1 MDRLQNPYQP
11 GAGTRPP
18 ALVGRNEL
26 IDGFGVT
33 LRRTLSGRSG
43 KSCMLVGLRG
53 VGKTVLLNRFTE
65 IAGAEGVKVGFI
77 EAPENGDFRT
87 LLAVRLR
94 RILLEWNS
102 RVSRAVTT
110 ALGVLKS
117 FTLKLPGGAS
127 IAIGVDALAGRAD
140 SGLLAED
147 LTDLLVAA
155 GEAAA
160 ACDSGLMV
168 AVDEVQYL
176 SAGELAGLVTAIHRT
191 TQLGLPVILTGAG
204 LPQLPALVGA
214 AKSYAERLF
223 EFPTVSSLPPEE
235 AAAAIVVPA
244 REFGVELTSAAVDR
258 VVKESGG
265 YPYFLQ
271 EWGYHV
277 WNAAPLSPITDDD
290 VNSARSSVIDTLD
303 RDFFRVR
310 FDRLFSVN
318 YFCRLASTIFAGSGR
333 RESRSTTMTPVG
345 VNGRRKVTYSRQPSV
360 RSSPASDLFLVID
373 GEEDAGCGRC
383 GKPRSSRFSKLP
395 VGALFASMGSVGVHG
410 PGVGRQRCVRVA

>member
-18 ALVGRNEL
+18 ALIGRDEL

-33 LRRTLSGRSG
+33 LRRTLTGRSG

-53 VGKTVLLNRFTE
+53 VGKTVLLNRFAE
-65 IAGAEGVKVGFI
+65 IAEAEGVKVGFI

-94 RILLEWNS
+94 RILLEWNG

-127 IAIGVDALAGRAD
+127 IAIGVDSLAGRAD

-155 GEAAA
+155 GEAAG

-176 SAGELAGLVTAIHRT
+176 SGDELAGLVTAIHRT
-191 TQLGLPVILTGAG
+191 TQLGLPVLLTGAG

-214 AKSYAERLF
+214 ARSYAERLF
-223 EFPTVSSLPPEE
+223 EFPPVSSLPPEE
-235 AAAAIVVPA
+235 AAAAIAVPA
-244 REFGVELTSAAVDR
+244 NELGVELTSAAVDR
-258 VVKESGG
+258 VVTESGG

-277 WNAAPLSPITDDD
+277 WNAAPANPITDDD
-290 VNSARSSVIDTLD
+290 VNAARSSVIDTLD

-310 FDRLFSVN
+310 FDRLTPKEKDYLRAMAVLGPGRHRSGDIAAALGVKVESVAP
-318 YFCRLASTIFAGSGR
+318 RRSGLIAKG
-333 RESRSTTMTPVG
+333 MI
-345 VNGRRKVTYSRQPSV
+345 Y
-360 RSSPASDLFLVID
+360 SPAHGDTAFTVPLFDQFLLRAMPD
-373 GEEDAGCGRC
+373 R
-383 GKPRSSRFSKLP
+383 
-395 VGALFASMGSVGVHG
+395 
-410 PGVGRQRCVRVA
+410 

>member
-18 ALVGRNEL
+18 TLVGRDDL
-26 IDGFGVT
+26 IDEFGVT
-33 LRRTLSGRSG
+33 LRRALAGRSG

-53 VGKTVLLNRFTE
+53 VGKTVLLNRFAE
-65 IAGAEGVKVGFI
+65 IAGSEGVQVGFI
-77 EAPENGDFRT
+77 EAPESGDFRT

-102 RVSRAVTT
+102 RVRRAVTT

-117 FTLKLPGGAS
+117 FTLKLPDGGS
-127 IAIGVDALAGRAD
+127 ISVGVDALAGRAD

-176 SAGELAGLVTAIHRT
+176 AADELAALVTAIHRT
-191 TQLGLPVILTGAG
+191 TQLGLPVVLTGAG

-214 AKSYAERLF
+214 ARSYAERLF
-223 EFPTVSSLPPEE
+223 EFPTVSSLLPEQ

-258 VVKESGG
+258 IVTESCG

-277 WNAAPLSPITDDD
+277 WNAAPSSPIADDD
-290 VNSARSSVIDTLD
+290 VRSARTSVIDTLD

-310 FDRLFSVN
+310 FDRLTPKEKDYLRAMAALGPGSHRSGDVAAALGVRVESVAP
-318 YFCRLASTIFAGSGR
+318 RRSGLIAKG
-333 RESRSTTMTPVG
+333 MI
-345 VNGRRKVTYSRQPSV
+345 Y
-360 RSSPASDLFLVID
+360 SPAHGDTAFTVPLFDQFLLR
-373 GEEDAGCGRC
+373 A
-383 GKPRSSRFSKLP
+383 LP
-395 VGALFASMGSVGVHG
+395 D
-410 PGVGRQRCVRVA
+410 R